1 MKTVTLE
8 KFLTFEPC
16 WLEEEGGEERL
27 REIGLRK
34 NEWTALDVLAL
45 EEEIADDRLWAVLRE
60 DFLSKNTLYEFA
72 LLCAE
77 HALTIAKV
85 TDKRCWNAI
94 KVKRAWMRGEA
105 SDDELDTAWAAAW
118 SAARSSARSAVRDV
132 AWVAVWAAARD
143 AALNA
148 TLNAAWVTALDAAWV
163 AARKVKGR
171 KGYSHERAWQVET
184 LKQLIMENEKEGQQ
198 HE

>member
-8 KFLTFEPC
+8 QFLTFNPC
-16 WLEEEGGEERL
+16 WLDEEGGEARL

-45 EEEIADDRLWAVLRE
+45 EEVSADDRLWAVLRE

-85 TDKRCWNAI
+85 TDKRCWNVI

-105 SDDELDTAWAAAW
+105 SDDELDTARV
-118 SAARSSARSAVRDV
+118 AARY
-132 AWVAVWAAARD
+132 AARD
-143 AALNA
+143 AARYAANDA
-148 TLNAAWVTALDAAWV
+148 AWAAVWASVQDAAQDAAQAAAWVVAWYAAWA

-171 KGYSHERAWQVET
+171 KGYSHERAWQIET
-184 LKQLIMENEKEGQQ
+184 LKWLIMEAE
-198 HE
+198 HENGNG

>member
-77 HALTIAKV
+77 HALTIDKV
-85 TDKRCWNAI
+85 TDERCWNAI
-94 KVKRAWMRGEA
+94 KVKRAWLRGEA
-105 SDDELDTAWAAAW
+105 SDDELAAARTAAWYAAGVARYAARAAAW
-118 SAARSSARSAVRDV
+118 YSA
-132 AWVAVWAAARD
+132 WD
-143 AALNA
+143 A
-148 TLNAAWVTALDAAWV
+148 ALDAAWV
-163 AARKVKGR
+163 AERKVKGR

-184 LKQLIMENEKEGQQ
+184 LKQLIMEDVRACRMFLRNHG
-198 HE
+198 